1 MTFSSLNTDPEKDR
15 AWRRRGAERYAER
28 VRERGGR
35 RPLERRSE
43 LQPMS
48 QRKLDE
54 LAARGTAHP
63 SSSLKQAAP
72 KRRPPDEAEIA
83 RVWHDLNTRG
93 RLCVKC
99 GRAAGPWAH
108 HIVPQRF
115 LKDHAL
121 HAHLWDHQN
130 AAPVDNDCHMNHEA
144 WGVNDDN
151 PITRAELQAAGR
163 WDDVVDWAR
172 WLDARYFP
180 GAHPV
185 ESRLE
190 RDYPA
195 GGAR

>member
-1 MTFSSLNTDPEKDR
+1 
-15 AWRRRGAERYAER
+15 
-28 VRERGGR
+28 
-35 RPLERRSE
+35 
-43 LQPMS
+43 MS